1 MHALSVIRNEVLQVS
16 GCCCTRNVETK
27 HTSISNEISSR
38 TEFLLRTPHE
48 ARTKRH
54 SLRQDV
60 ECAAKGKQKQQQQQM
75 SKPKLRCNLL
85 YAKRRRW
92 HRVGRDVGLAAC

>member
-16 GCCCTRNVETK
+16 GGCCTRNVETK
-27 HTSISNEISSR
+27 HTSISHEISSR
-38 TEFLLRTPHE
+38 TEFLLRAPHE

-60 ECAAKGKQKQQQQQM
+60 ECDAKGKQKQQQQQQQQQM
-75 SKPKLRCNLL
+75 SKPKLLCNLL
-85 YAKRRRW
+85 YAKRRR
-92 HRVGRDVGLAAC
+92 